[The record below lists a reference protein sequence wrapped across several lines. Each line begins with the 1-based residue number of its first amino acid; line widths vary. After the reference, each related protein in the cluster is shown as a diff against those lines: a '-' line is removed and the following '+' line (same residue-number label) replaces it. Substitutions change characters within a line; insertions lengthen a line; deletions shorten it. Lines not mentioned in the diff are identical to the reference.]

1 MPADRL
7 AQSIMPSV
15 TVSPGRRTQPPLAV
29 GEPSQRTS
37 GPHPVH
43 VVTSIEDP
51 AGQGSANPPE
61 SRPAAVVVHVA
72 RGAEEPSPGS
82 TISQLTSPEVD
93 EKRSVLASVVPAVTN
108 ASTTPASHNI
118 PKASPNHFRI
128 RSASRVDG
136 LRRRRC
142 GDFQVAGAAGGGKA
156 GPAARAASADATM
169 DEGMD
174 RGRICS
180 TPGSDIRSGTR
191 RRSSGNPS
199 RTSSSTVGTS
209 GRPSASNADTMADAL
224 HRAVRR
230 GPPTPSRNC
239 RRRASLPTTTWMPLR
254 NSTRSPTSPTGLR
267 GPTRASA
274 ISAGDDGITTTA
286 PWTNKRSGPAA
297 PIPFFT
303 A

>member
-15 TVSPGRRTQPPLAV
+15 TVSRVGGPDLRSRSANRHSAPRSPPRPRGHLHRGPGRAGFGESAGVETGRGRGACRPRGGGAVARIDHLATHFARSGREALGARLGGARRHQRQHDTRQPQHPEGESEPLQD
-29 GEPSQRTS
+29 SQR
-37 GPHPVH
+37 
-43 VVTSIEDP
+43 
-51 AGQGSANPPE
+51 
-61 SRPAAVVVHVA
+61 
-72 RGAEEPSPGS
+72 EPCRWP
-82 TISQLTSPEVD
+82 
-93 EKRSVLASVVPAVTN
+93 
-108 ASTTPASHNI
+108 
-118 PKASPNHFRI
+118 
-128 RSASRVDG
+128 
-136 LRRRRC
+136 RRRRC

-174 RGRICS
+174 LGRICS